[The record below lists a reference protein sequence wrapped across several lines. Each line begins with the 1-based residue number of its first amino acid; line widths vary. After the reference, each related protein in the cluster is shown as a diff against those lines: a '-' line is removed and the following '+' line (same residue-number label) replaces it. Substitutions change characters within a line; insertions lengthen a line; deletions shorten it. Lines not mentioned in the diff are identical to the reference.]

1 MARGREK
8 AAVQTA
14 PVEGPWELPEGWRWA
29 IMNQVADINPK
40 RDFSGLSDDI
50 ELTFVPMAAVAE
62 ESGAIDISQ
71 RRQVAEIRKGYTRFQ
86 SGDVLFAKI
95 TPCMENGKAAVVPD
109 VPHKLG
115 AGSTEFH
122 VLAPQEVL
130 PQYLFYWVTQRWFRQ
145 EAKFNMTGTAGQKRV
160 PTTWL
165 KSSTIPVP
173 PLETQRRIVA
183 RIDELFSELDDGE
196 TALAHAREDLE
207 IYRKA
212 LLKAAVTGEL
222 TADWRAANP
231 PKETGEQ
238 LLQRI
243 LAERRARWEADPKN
257 KGKRYK
263 EPAAPDT
270 SDLPELPEG
279 WAWASI
285 ESLLANEPHALTDGP
300 FGSNLKSAHYQAEGP
315 AVIRLQNIGKQGEF
329 VPAKAC
335 ISEEHFQS
343 LQRHHVNS
351 GDLVVAIL
359 GAPLP
364 RAAIVPES
372 FTPALV
378 KADCFK
384 IRISPDCS
392 TKFVWA
398 WLNSPLLQKRCEEK
412 VHGVGRPR
420 LSMPDIRHL
429 AVPLPPAAEQE
440 QIMLNFH
447 EALAEQQGLLA
458 ACLASDDLV
467 KVYKQSIL
475 AAAFKGELV
484 Q

>member
-29 IMNQVADINPK
+29 TLNQIAEINPK
-40 RDFSGLSDDI
+40 RDFSGLSDDT

-71 RRQVAEIRKGYTRFQ
+71 RRQTGEIRKGYTRFQ

-109 VPHKLG
+109 IPHGLG

-122 VLAPQEVL
+122 VLKPGEVL
-130 PQYLFYWVTQRWFRQ
+130 PQYLFHWITQRWFRQ
-145 EAKFNMTGTAGQKRV
+145 EAEFNMTGTAGQKRV
-160 PTTWL
+160 PTAWL
-165 KSSTIPVP
+165 TNATIPVP

-196 TALAHAREDLE
+196 TALARAREDLE
-207 IYRKA
+207 VYRKA

-263 EPAAPDT
+263 EPAAPDA
-270 SDLPELPEG
+270 SGLSELPEG
-279 WAWASI
+279 WAWVRIQDIAEVVTGGTPPTSKKSYYDGEIPFFTPSDLDAGYGVSSTRRSISESGLQVVRPIPARSIMVTCIGATIGKTGFNFVAGATNQQINSVVPLYSDISEYIYLFFAGIGKRAVVDRASSTTLPI
-285 ESLLANEPHALTDGP
+285 LN
-300 FGSNLKSAHYQAEGP
+300 KSA
-315 AVIRLQNIGKQGEF
+315 F
-329 VPAKAC
+329 
-335 ISEEHFQS
+335 S
-343 LQRHHVNS
+343 
-351 GDLVVAIL
+351 AI
-359 GAPLP
+359 P
-364 RAAIVPES
+364 I
-372 FTPALV
+372 
-378 KADCFK
+378 
-384 IRISPDCS
+384 
-392 TKFVWA
+392 
-398 WLNSPLLQKRCEEK
+398 
-412 VHGVGRPR
+412 
-420 LSMPDIRHL
+420 
-429 AVPLPPAAEQE
+429 PLPP
-440 QIMLNFH
+440 
-447 EALAEQQGLLA
+447 LAEARKIAHMTLKRLA
-458 ACLASDDLV
+458 EVAALMEESSLSN
-467 KVYKQSIL
+467 KTSHLRQSIL
-475 AAAFKGELV
+475 AAAFEGELV